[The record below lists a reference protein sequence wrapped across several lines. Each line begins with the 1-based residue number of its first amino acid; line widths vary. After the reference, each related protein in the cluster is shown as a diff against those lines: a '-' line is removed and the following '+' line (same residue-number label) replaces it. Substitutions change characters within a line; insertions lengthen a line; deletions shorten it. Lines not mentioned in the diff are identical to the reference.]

1 MNLLKTQSLDS
12 NLELE
17 YDNICTRIFFKNG
30 KMKKVQHH
38 LDIIHKYGQ
47 KILTLDNFY
56 IKVTF
61 NLENLEFITY
71 LLTYLRLC
79 QIYKSP
85 YHCQW
90 LFRITLENFMP
101 PLVMCI
107 VCSVYLFKIE
117 PQFCELDIPYS
128 YKTLKNFFQI
138 LLW

>member
-1 MNLLKTQSLDS
+1 MNLPKTQSLDS

-107 VCSVYLFKIE
+107 VCSALPLLISTGFLKYPFRHLFQTGIKI
-117 PQFCELDIPYS
+117 QY
-128 YKTLKNFFQI
+128 
-138 LLW
+138 

>member
-1 MNLLKTQSLDS
+1 MNLPKTQSLDS

-107 VCSVYLFKIE
+107 VCSALPLLISTGFLKYPFRHLFHTWLKI
-117 PQFCELDIPYS
+117 QY
-128 YKTLKNFFQI
+128 
-138 LLW
+138 